1 MGRVLVRLGVAC
13 LLACGACVPAPQPGY
28 DSNVAPRETA
38 GGTGSPRGI
47 VVLGLVLS
55 EHSRSSPLLVR
66 KRKNWAVTWRRLDD
80 DSGQLQPDGPA
91 ILARRGTSCTAILV
105 EVAAC
110 NPDHRVVEYAVF
122 AVPPGT
128 YMLEKVQHA
137 DFTTPF
143 TTTRNSHLFERDAP
157 SNKARGDVP
166 WFEVKGGEVVYIGDF
181 VFDIT
186 SKVARLVEIR
196 RDDAGATRAMARY
209 PKVQGA
215 PRFRAVAGGSTVN

>member
-1 MGRVLVRLGVAC
+1 MGCVLARLGLAA
-13 LLACGACVPAPQPGY
+13 LLACVACVPAPQPGFE
-28 DSNVAPRETA
+28 SNVAPRQTA

-55 EHSRSSPLLVR
+55 QHSRSTLLVR
-66 KRKNWAVTWRRLDD
+66 KRKNWAVAWRRLDD
-80 DSGQLQPDGPA
+80 SGQIQAGGPA
-91 ILARRGTSCTAILV
+91 ILARRGTACTAIV
-105 EVAAC
+105 IEPTGC
-110 NPDHRVVEYAVF
+110 NPDHSVVEYAVF

-143 TTTRNSHLFERDAP
+143 TTPPDSPLFERDAP

-166 WFEVKGGEVVYIGDF
+166 WFEVGAGEVVYIGDF

-186 SKVARLVEIR
+186 GKVARLVEIR
-196 RDDAGATRAMARY
+196 RDDAAAAEALARY
-209 PKVQGA
+209 PKVEGR
-215 PRFRAVAGGSTVN
+215 PRFRAVAGARTVN